1 MVKLV
6 RLTTDDNNAIFKSN
20 LDAGISVSKDASI
33 ALQNLTFENE
43 YPTLNIDPSNGEVI
57 SNLDTTRS
65 FNSQTFQ
72 IPTKSYTKSTY
83 PDFFD
88 DLQGALNQTCSM
100 TIPAVPGN
108 TNGGDVYRSYYVDY
122 PNKTPDSESD
132 QVNIQMR
139 YTPMTT
145 PFTKPNGDTRIDE
158 DIIFQVS
165 QGGTSLSVNSG
176 AATTFNRDDLAR
188 KPTDPASGAKD
199 AFIYGKS
206 YQIELSRGCGVFC
219 CRLQNVG
226 NSGSSEA
233 NGFGIGLSYTQIKDF
248 PFQSG
253 GGVITDDMRDYELRV
268 KKNNDAY
275 FYIDPSNPN
284 TEVNSGVFPHKFSQ
298 ATILQNDL
306 LVIEKNNNKIT
317 LRVLNSAVPGG
328 QNAFIQEYTIPDADL
343 NKPLYPYLYVCGAE
357 TDTIVGMPFITLDPN
372 MDGNVEYD
380 VTGQTQ
386 NIGGP
391 TRVNFWNAYL
401 TNFPA
406 VIPQTNDDAFTG
418 PLDYSQAPIISLNNE
433 IWRFLGWN
441 FTGTGQKNFP
451 NLPLPIEN
459 YVNSI
464 TGINDRKLRIALQA
478 TYDFSV
484 VLSDNFVVLL
494 NSNTLTSFDASR
506 TNYGMGS
513 FNPSS
518 IANRGRQLPIL
529 ATIPVNNNTSGIVQY
544 EPNELVY
551 IDFDFSSAQEIKNL
565 NLQVLN
571 KDLSPININ
580 GKAVMTLLIKD

>member
-6 RLTTDDNNAIFKSN
+6 RLTTEDNNAIFKSN

-43 YPTLNIDPSNGEVI
+43 YTTLNIDPSNGTVI

-88 DLQGALNQTCSM
+88 DLQKALNQTCSM
-100 TIPAVPGN
+100 TIAGVPGN
-108 TNGGDVYRSYYVDY
+108 TNGGDVYRSYFIDY
-122 PNKTPDSESD
+122 PNKTDESD
-132 QVNIQMR
+132 DKVIIDMR

-145 PFTKPNGDTRIDE
+145 PFTIPNGDTRQDE
-158 DIIFQVS
+158 EIIYQVS

-188 KPTDPASGAKD
+188 KSTDPASGDKD
-199 AFIYGKS
+199 AFIYPAS
-206 YQIELSRGCGVFC
+206 TQIELSRGCGVFC
-219 CRLQNVG
+219 CRLESVG

-233 NGFGIGLSYTQIKDF
+233 NGFGMGLSYTPLKDF
-248 PFQSG
+248 PFQPG
-253 GGVITDDMRDYELRV
+253 AGVITDDMRDYELRV

-298 ATILQNDL
+298 ATTLQNDL

-317 LRVLNSAVPGG
+317 LRILNSAVPGG

-357 TDTIVGMPFITLDPN
+357 ADTIVGMPFLTLDPN
-372 MDGNVEYD
+372 MDGNDEYD

-386 NIGGP
+386 NIGAA
-391 TRVNFWNAYL
+391 TRVNFWDAYQ

-406 VIPQTNDDAFTG
+406 VIPETNDDAFTG
-418 PLDYSQAPIISLNNE
+418 ALDYSQAPIISLNSE

-451 NLPLPIEN
+451 NLPIPIEN

-580 GKAVMTLLIKD
+580 GTAVMTLLIKD

>member
-43 YPTLNIDPSNGEVI
+43 YTTLNIDPSNGTVI

-88 DLQGALNQTCSM
+88 DLQKALNQTCSM
-100 TIPAVPGN
+100 TIAGVPGN
-108 TNGGDVYRSYYVDY
+108 TNGGDVYRSYFIDY
-122 PNKTPDSESD
+122 PNKTDESD
-132 QVNIQMR
+132 DKVIIDMR

-145 PFTKPNGDTRIDE
+145 PFTIPNGDTRQDE
-158 DIIFQVS
+158 EIIYQVS

-188 KPTDPASGAKD
+188 KSTDPASGDKD
-199 AFIYGKS
+199 AFIYPAS
-206 YQIELSRGCGVFC
+206 TQIELSRGCGVFC
-219 CRLQNVG
+219 CRLESVG

-233 NGFGIGLSYTQIKDF
+233 NGFGMGLSYTPLKDF
-248 PFQSG
+248 PFQPG
-253 GGVITDDMRDYELRV
+253 AGVITDDMRDYELRV

-284 TEVNSGVFPHKFSQ
+284 TEVNSGVFPFKFTQ
-298 ATILQNDL
+298 ATSLQNDL

-328 QNAFIQEYTIPDADL
+328 QNAFIQEYTIPDEDL
-343 NKPLYPYLYVCGAE
+343 NKPLYPYIYVCGAE
-357 TDTIVGMPFITLDPN
+357 ADTIVGLPFLTLDPN
-372 MDGNVEYD
+372 MDGNDEYD

-386 NIGGP
+386 NIGGA

-406 VIPQTNDDAFTG
+406 VIPETNDDAFTG
-418 PLDYSQAPIISLNNE
+418 PLDYNQSPIISLNSE

-441 FTGTGQKNFP
+441 FPGTGQKNFP
-451 NLPLPIEN
+451 NLPIPIEN

-464 TGINDRKLRIALQA
+464 TGTQDRKLRIVLQA

-580 GKAVMTLLIKD
+580 GTAVMTLLIKD

>member
-6 RLTTDDNNAIFKSN
+6 RLTTEDNNAIFKSN

-43 YPTLNIDPSNGEVI
+43 YTTLNIDPSNGTVI

-88 DLQGALNQTCSM
+88 DLQKALNQTCSM
-100 TIPAVPGN
+100 TIAGVPGN
-108 TNGGDVYRSYYVDY
+108 TNGGDVYRSYFIDY
-122 PNKTPDSESD
+122 PNKTDESD
-132 QVNIQMR
+132 DKVIIDMR

-145 PFTKPNGDTRIDE
+145 PFTIPNGDTRQDE
-158 DIIFQVS
+158 EIIYQVS

-176 AATTFNRDDLAR
+176 AATTFNRDDLTR
-188 KPTDPASGAKD
+188 KSTDPASGDKD
-199 AFIYGKS
+199 AFIYTAS
-206 YQIELSRGCGVFC
+206 TQIELSRGCGVFC
-219 CRLQNVG
+219 CRLESVG

-233 NGFGIGLSYTQIKDF
+233 NGFGMGLSYTPLKDF
-248 PFQSG
+248 PFQPG
-253 GGVITDDMRDYELRV
+253 AGVITDDMRDYELRV

-284 TEVNSGVFPHKFSQ
+284 TEVNSGVFPFKFTQ
-298 ATILQNDL
+298 ATSLQNDL

-328 QNAFIQEYTIPDADL
+328 QNAFIQEYTIPDEDL
-343 NKPLYPYLYVCGAE
+343 NKPLYPYIYVCGAE
-357 TDTIVGMPFITLDPN
+357 ADTIVGLPFLTLDPN
-372 MDGNVEYD
+372 MDGNIEYD

-386 NIGGP
+386 NIGSITNP
-391 TRVNFWNAYL
+391 WNVYN
-401 TNFPA
+401 TNFAA
-406 VIPQTNDDAFTG
+406 VIPETNDGAFTG
-418 PLDYSQAPIISLNNE
+418 QLDYSQAPIISLNSE

-441 FTGTGQKNFP
+441 FPGTGQKNFP

-459 YVNSI
+459 YFNAI
-464 TGINDRKLRIALQA
+464 TGLNDRKLRIALQA

-513 FNPSS
+513 FNPST

-529 ATIPVNNNTSGIVQY
+529 ATIPINNNTSGIVQY

-551 IDFDFSSAQEIKNL
+551 IDFDFSSAQEIKKR
-565 NLQVLN
+565 NLQGLN

-580 GKAVMTLLIKD
+580 GTAVMTLLIKD

>member
-43 YPTLNIDPSNGEVI
+43 YTTLDIDPSNGEVI

-72 IPTKSYTKSTY
+72 IPTKSYTKTTY

-100 TIPAVPGN
+100 TIAGVPGN

-122 PNKTPDSESD
+122 PNKTGDSD
-132 QVNIQMR
+132 DKVNIQMR

-145 PFTKPNGDTRIDE
+145 PFTKPNGDTRQDE
-158 DIIFQVS
+158 EIIYQVS

-176 AATTFNRDDLAR
+176 AATSLNRDDLAR
-188 KPTDPASGAKD
+188 KPTAPASGNKD
-199 AFIYGKS
+199 AFIYPAS
-206 YQIELSRGCGVFC
+206 TQIELCRGCGVFC

-226 NSGSSEA
+226 NTGSSEE
-233 NGFGIGLSYTQIKDF
+233 NGFGMGLSYTPIKDF
-248 PFQSG
+248 PSQPG
-253 GGVITDDMRDYELRV
+253 AGVITDAMRDYELRV
-268 KKNNDAY
+268 KKNNDHY

-284 TEVNSGVFPHKFSQ
+284 TEVNSGVFPHRFSQ
-298 ATILQNDL
+298 ATTLLNDL

-328 QNAFIQEYTIPDADL
+328 QNAFIQEYTIPDEDL
-343 NKPLYPYLYVCGAE
+343 NKSLYPYLYVCGSEA
-357 TDTIVGMPFITLDPN
+357 DTIVGLPFLTLDPN
-372 MDGNVEYD
+372 MDGNVDYD

-386 NIGGP
+386 NIGSVTKKNP
-391 TRVNFWNAYL
+391 WNVYN

-406 VIPQTNDDAFTG
+406 VIPETNDDAFTG
-418 PLDYSQAPIISLNNE
+418 LLDYTQAPIISLNNE

-441 FTGTGQKNFP
+441 FTGTGQKNYP

-459 YVNSI
+459 YANSI
-464 TGINDRKLRIALQA
+464 TESQDRKLRIVLQA

-529 ATIPVNNNTSGIVQY
+529 ATIPVNNNISGIVQY

-580 GKAVMTLLIKD
+580 GAAVMTLLIKD

>member
-6 RLTTDDNNAIFKSN
+6 RLTTEDNNAIFKSN

-43 YPTLNIDPSNGEVI
+43 YPTLNIDPSNGTII
-57 SNLDTTRS
+57 SNMDSTL

-72 IPTKSYTKSTY
+72 IPNKSYTKSTY

-100 TIPAVPGN
+100 TIASVPGN
-108 TNGGDVYRSYYVDY
+108 TNGGSVYRSYYVDY

-145 PFTKPNGDTRIDE
+145 PFTKPNGDTREDE
-158 DIIFQVS
+158 EIIFQVS

-188 KPTDPASGAKD
+188 KPTDPASGDKD

-298 ATILQNDL
+298 ATTLQNDL

-317 LRVLNSAVPGG
+317 LRILNSAVPGG

-357 TDTIVGMPFITLDPN
+357 ADTIVGMPFLTLDPN
-372 MDGNVEYD
+372 MDGNDEYD

-386 NIGGP
+386 NIGAA
-391 TRVNFWNAYL
+391 TRVNFWDAYQ

-406 VIPQTNDDAFTG
+406 VIPETNDDAFTG
-418 PLDYSQAPIISLNNE
+418 ALDYSQAPIISLNSE

-464 TGINDRKLRIALQA
+464 TGINDRKLRIVLQA

-580 GKAVMTLLIKD
+580 GTAVMTLLIKD